1 MSTTQRRRSN
11 LGRNRLVRYDLL
23 YSSRH
28 QFLTMCSVLKADF
41 DSSSLEPDFDDP
53 NFDYDYDDE
62 NDHITL
68 GGLSYS
74 CVIYVD

>member
-1 MSTTQRRRSN
+1 M
-11 LGRNRLVRYDLL
+11 YP
-23 YSSRH
+23 
-28 QFLTMCSVLKADF
+28 VLKADL

-68 GGLSYS
+68 GGLCHF
-74 CVIYVD
+74 CVIYVN